1 MSFLPELSAARRALP
16 RALFLA
22 QAPQT
27 TTIAQRAAFST
38 ASPLQKTVVDS
49 AKDTLKTVDRAVS
62 DKLVDG
68 IDTASTSTPLSPPSL
83 SPPLTPPPLAATV
96 ASKLKETKD
105 QVANKSAAELRG
117 DAAELAGQ
125 AQGKAS
131 EMAGHAKGKASEVAG
146 QAQGKASELTGK
158 AQGTKE
164 QVKGQAYGVK
174 EEAKGQARGSAKQAA
189 GTVKGVSEEVQREL

>member
-68 IDTASTSTPLSPPSL
+68 IDTASTSSPPFPSLPLPTADTSPPSQ
-83 SPPLTPPPLAATV
+83 P
-96 ASKLKETKD
+96 
-105 QVANKSAAELRG
+105 R
-117 DAAELAGQ
+117 
-125 AQGKAS
+125 
-131 EMAGHAKGKASEVAG
+131 
-146 QAQGKASELTGK
+146 
-158 AQGTKE
+158 
-164 QVKGQAYGVK
+164 
-174 EEAKGQARGSAKQAA
+174 
-189 GTVKGVSEEVQREL
+189 